1 MKRRAYSL
9 TPAGCPVEATL
20 DAIGGKY
27 KGMILY
33 HLLDGPQRFGELR
46 RLMPDVTQRMVTR
59 QLRELEAAGLVH
71 REAFPVIPPRVDYS
85 LTEFG
90 RSLEPI
96 LRLMQSWGIGYMGR
110 IAESDLAGTSADR
123 EVADPGRGEIA
134 RGPSGR

>member
-33 HLLDGPQRFGELR
+33 HLLDGTKRFGELR
-46 RLMPDVTQRMVTR
+46 KMMPTVTQRTMTL
-59 QLRELEAAGLVH
+59 QLRELEAVGIVRRDVYAV
-71 REAFPVIPPRVDYS
+71 VPPKVEYS
-85 LTEFG
+85 LTELG

-96 LRLMQSWGIGYMGR
+96 LRLMLKWGIEHMDQVEKA
-110 IAESDLAGTSADR
+110 IKAMSDKLDAS
-123 EVADPGRGEIA
+123 E
-134 RGPSGR
+134 

>member
-1 MKRRAYSL
+1 MKQRAYSL

-33 HLLDGPQRFGELR
+33 HLLDGTKRFGELR
-46 RLMPDVTQRMVTR
+46 KLMPDVTQRMVTR

-71 REAFPVIPPRVDYS
+71 REVFAVVPPRVDYD
-85 LTEFG
+85 LTELG

-96 LRLMQSWGIGYMGR
+96 LRLMQAWGIRYMER
-110 IAESDLAGTSADR
+110 IAAGSPATC
-123 EVADPGRGEIA
+123 G
-134 RGPSGR
+134 